1 MSTSTTYVAPGPPQR
16 PAKKPH
22 TARKVVLI
30 VLGAVLVLIILIA
43 SLGGSKSNSAASKP
57 APAVTHSQV
66 AKSAPVKTLS
76 AAQLAAQKAA
86 AAKAAAAA
94 KVAQAKAAAA
104 SKVAQAKAAA
114 AAKVAA
120 AAAAKASAQ
129 AAAQAAAAAAAKTAT
144 ENTPISATQWGN
156 VLRNPAAYVGD
167 IYTISG
173 TVAEYNINSNTFATV
188 ANAALVATDSNG
200 NQFVVEGDSSVLGNA
215 QSGDNFT
222 AKVTVV
228 GVAQTQ
234 STVGGGTGQI
244 PDFDAS
250 TFTDTGS
257 GS

>member
-94 KVAQAKAAAA
+94 
-104 SKVAQAKAAA
+104 KVAQAKAAA

>member
-1 MSTSTTYVAPGPPQR
+1 MPKV
-16 PAKKPH
+16 PAK
-22 TARKVVLI
+22 RV
-30 VLGAVLVLIILIA
+30 
-43 SLGGSKSNSAASKP
+43 
-57 APAVTHSQV
+57 
-66 AKSAPVKTLS
+66 
-76 AAQLAAQKAA
+76 
-86 AAKAAAAA
+86 
-94 KVAQAKAAAA
+94 
-104 SKVAQAKAAA
+104 
-114 AAKVAA
+114 
-120 AAAAKASAQ
+120 
-129 AAAQAAAAAAAKTAT
+129 
-144 ENTPISATQWGN
+144 
-156 VLRNPAAYVGD
+156 R
-167 IYTISG
+167 ISG

>member
-104 SKVAQAKAAA
+104 AKVAQAKAAA